1 MLLWILVALAL
12 LVVAGLLLTRCRD
25 HAPLP
30 RVESPTRHQP
40 RETASAVSAQEI
52 SNQQVPDGDVRAARS
67 PSAAQCSRPELRSG
81 TERAKL
87 GGTPFAVI
95 DVETTGFHPVPDGS
109 HRIVEVAVVRMSPDG
124 RIEDEYVTLVN
135 PQRKMGAT
143 HVHGIRTADVA
154 RAPSFAEIAG
164 DVGSRIADAI
174 VVAHN
179 VNFDLRFLRGEY
191 AHAGMELPDV
201 PHLCTLDLAYR
212 FADVSC
218 RKLGFLC
225 EEYGIPI
232 DAHSALGDARAVSQL
247 LVRFLDE
254 ARTRG
259 GESAT
264 AIGFPEVP
272 LAGIGWCPTPPSGLS
287 VQRRARADGARDALE
302 ALVAKCSAR
311 RPVAKREQQY
321 LDALE
326 LALADSDLTPEE
338 SGALAALA
346 RELDVSMRDVHR
358 RYVESLADGAK
369 ADGVVTAAEAAEVQR
384 IAALLE
390 VPDADVAPMLV
401 VPSRPAPTRPVER
414 GAAVCFVG
422 AFDLPVMAQLVD
434 VATERSFVMRKN
446 ITASVSVVVVES
458 ARSDVRR
465 QDRAKAL
472 GIPVL
477 TADQFLSLHAAMA
490 GA

>member
-1 MLLWILVALAL
+1 MAL
-12 LVVAGLLLTRCRD
+12 
-25 HAPLP
+25 P
-30 RVESPTRHQP
+30 
-40 RETASAVSAQEI
+40 
-52 SNQQVPDGDVRAARS
+52 NVP
-67 PSAAQCSRPELRSG
+67 
-81 TERAKL
+81 
-87 GGTPFAVI
+87 
-95 DVETTGFHPVPDGS
+95 
-109 HRIVEVAVVRMSPDG
+109 
-124 RIEDEYVTLVN
+124 N
-135 PQRKMGAT
+135 
-143 HVHGIRTADVA
+143 
-154 RAPSFAEIAG
+154 
-164 DVGSRIADAI
+164 
-174 VVAHN
+174 
-179 VNFDLRFLRGEY
+179 
-191 AHAGMELPDV
+191 
-201 PHLCTLDLAYR
+201 LCTLDLAYR

-247 LVRFLDE
+247 LMRFLDE
-254 ARTRG
+254 ARARG

-264 AIGFPEVP
+264 AIVFPEVP
-272 LAGIGWCPTPPSGLS
+272 LAGINWCRTPPSGVS
-287 VQRRARADGARDALE
+287 VQRRTHADGARDAFE
-302 ALVAKCSAR
+302 AVVSKCSAR

-326 LALADSDLTPEE
+326 LALADSELTSEE

-346 RELDVSMRDVHR
+346 RELDVSMGDVHR

-369 ADGVVTAAEAAEVQR
+369 ADGVVTKAEAAEVQR

-390 VPDADVAPMLV
+390 VPAADVAPMLV

-422 AFDLPVMAQLVD
+422 AFDLPVMAQLVA

-458 ARSDVRR
+458 ARADVRR
-465 QDRAKAL
+465 QDRAKAM